1 MSLGLNYTGTN
12 KGKILFFGQTRG
24 LGFMPKMHPI
34 CQYVTTETTKT
45 SLARDLLI
53 TPRRSPN

>member
-24 LGFMPKMHPI
+24 LGFMPKIHPI
-34 CQYVTTETTKT
+34 CQYVTTETKKQVWRVIC
-45 SLARDLLI
+45 L
-53 TPRRSPN
+53 